1 MVLLFIYFFGKGNV
15 SVKMRVWRLC
25 ILFLFLFYFFAYLAR
40 KLSIGSVSD
49 LLVGLS
55 EDWLLY
61 MVYMALSCY

>member
-1 MVLLFIYFFGKGNV
+1 MYLIFISILFF
-15 SVKMRVWRLC
+15 C
-25 ILFLFLFYFFAYLAR
+25 ILPSSLAR

-55 EDWLLY
+55 EECLLY